1 MHRRREKERES
12 NVFMTMILMMIIV
25 SLRMQSDVENQK
37 SQFTSFS
44 NERYVRFYLLPPLT

>member
-1 MHRRREKERES
+1 
-12 NVFMTMILMMIIV
+12 MTDVWMLMMMMMMMIV

-44 NERYVRFYLLPPLT
+44 NERYVRFYFTFP